1 MKSIKKLTFILTV
14 LVISF
19 TPLDALEISEGSGVT
34 FGRYFFIAMVG
45 SALISHDL
53 LIKRALPVFK
63 ILFCFIVWALLT
75 TVWSVDADVTFQRV
89 MLLVQYAIIFSVM
102 VNVLDSPRKL
112 RIAMLGWIL
121 GASYIAFKTINDFKT
136 YGVVD
141 DELYRVSEFGNPNEN
156 SFMLCYAVLFCF
168 LIDKTRLRIPSI
180 VFCAYSA
187 FAFIANGSRM
197 GVIIFVIAVIGL
209 FIQLWKWK
217 KRIYVVALVPAMIGF
232 SIYILNHIPTES
244 LLRILGI
251 TNDIETGS
259 FSQRE
264 TIWAC
269 SIKMLSDN
277 ESFCLIGCGWGS
289 FNIAITD
296 YLGFPKG
303 AHNFYLDL
311 LCTTGIVGLSIV
323 GYYLY
328 MLFRIIRK
336 TYKAD
341 ILNYL
346 MLVIPMISMLS
357 TNWQS
362 RRWWFMM
369 GAFIYLI
376 YRNRN
381 FTQIRRHGQ
390 LSKK

>member
-63 ILFCFIVWALLT
+63 ILLCFIVWALLT

-121 GASYIAFKTINDFKT
+121 GASYIAFKTMTDFRI
-136 YGVVD
+136 YGIGED
-141 DELYRVSEFGNPNEN
+141 DLYRVREFGNPNEN
-156 SFMLCYAVLFCF
+156 SFMLCYSILFCY
-168 LIDKTRLRIPSI
+168 LIDKTKYRLPSI
-180 VFCAYSA
+180 CFTIYSVY
-187 FAFIANGSRM
+187 AFIANGSRM
-197 GVIIFVIAVIGL
+197 GIILLLLAITGFC
-209 FIQLWKWK
+209 IQLWTSKKKW
-217 KRIYVVALVPAMIGF
+217 YVIALVPAIIGF
-232 SIYILNHIPTES
+232 GTYILSNIPTPT
-244 LLRILGI
+244 LMRILGI
-251 TNDIETGS
+251 TNDIEVGTLAE
-259 FSQRE
+259 RE
-264 TIWAC
+264 TIWAYTAE
-269 SIKMLSDN
+269 MLSDN
-277 ESFCLIGCGWGS
+277 ERYCLVGSGWGT
-289 FNIAITD
+289 FNLEIYR
-296 YLGFPKG
+296 YLGKAIG

-323 GYYLY
+323 VYYLY